1 MNRKSREVKGLT
13 PLGRKWVIAASN
25 DMRRRL
31 GLNKVRHYKKRRK
44 TKRRN
49 TKRRKQREEK
59 RREEKQ
65 REEKRR
71 EKYLNLK
78 EDKYLFIF
86 DD

>member
-31 GLNKVRHYKKRRK
+31 GLNKAGHYKKRRK

-49 TKRRKQREEK
+49 TKRRKTK
-59 RREEKQ
+59 RRKKK
-65 REEKRR
+65 RKISKRKRR
-71 EKYLNLK
+71 
-78 EDKYLFIF
+78 
-86 DD
+86 

>member
-49 TKRRKQREEK
+49 TKRRKTK
-59 RREEKQ
+59 RRKKK
-65 REEKRR
+65 RKISKLKRR
-71 EKYLNLK
+71 
-78 EDKYLFIF
+78 
-86 DD
+86 

>member
-49 TKRRKQREEK
+49 TKRRKTK
-59 RREEKQ
+59 RRKK
-65 REEKRR
+65 KRR
-71 EKYLNLK
+71 KTKRRKKKRKISKLK
-78 EDKYLFIF
+78 RR
-86 DD
+86 